1 MKRKALLI
9 SILLGMAAGQL
20 VAEGERSW
28 TLTNT
33 LRIGYDDNVH
43 RDAVNEDGSFFV
55 TDIVDL
61 GWRASLSDRTD
72 FTLKTQLVALSD
84 KDQRLYPNLYAVL
97 NHSVTPRVLMSL
109 SDYFRYADR
118 TGQVTGAKPNKRYD
132 YYYNRVML
140 NSSYVFNPKTRVQL
154 SLANAIE
161 RNDNAIKVYDTTRNS
176 VGISVARELKPQQT
190 HLTIAADF
198 ADFEYENL
206 KSDYQQAT
214 ASAELGHTFNP
225 EWNGV
230 AGVGVD
236 YLDKSY
242 VGQSDD
248 TSAHP
253 RANLGLTYSPSPRT
267 RISGSYS
274 RQFSGATSDTR
285 YIGSLDQTVKA
296 GVQHDLTAKT
306 MIEGTA
312 RDVDRDYD
320 ADDQQAAGVTT
331 DNDEERLHLALRVH
345 YKLNRTHYLEA
356 GVSYTDVDRKTGGDW
371 DQSKVDVGWRIEI

>member
-9 SILLGMAAGQL
+9 SILVGMVAGQL

-43 RDAVNEDGSFFV
+43 RDDRNEDGSFFV

-161 RNDNAIKVYDTTRNS
+161 RNESDLEVYDTTRNS
-176 VGISVARELKPQQT
+176 VGISVAHELKPQQT
-190 HLTIAADF
+190 HLTLGVNGSEL
-198 ADFEYENL
+198 EYENIS
-206 KSDYQQAT
+206 SDYKQVT

-225 EWNGV
+225 EWNGEV
-230 AGVGVD
+230 GAGVD
-236 YLDKSY
+236 YIDASY
-242 VGQSDD
+242 WGGRSDD
-248 TSAHP
+248 SYSNP
-253 RANLGLTYSPSPRT
+253 RGNVGLTYSPSPRT

-274 RQFSGATSDTR
+274 YRYATANNTN
-285 YIGSLDQTVKA
+285 YVGSVNQEIKA
-296 GVQHDLTAKT
+296 GVQHDLTAKI

-312 RDVDRDYD
+312 SFLERDYEK
-320 ADDQQAAGVTT
+320 DDQQTAGTLP
-331 DNDEERLHLALRVH
+331 DADEERLHLALRVH

-356 GVSYTDVDRKTGGDW
+356 GVSHTDVNRKGDSW
-371 DQSKVDVGWRIEI
+371 DQSKVDVGWRINI